1 METSLRKRAQAA
13 VAQRLN
19 SIKGGTVFRSE
30 PYTWYT
36 REPVENL
43 VPGVTREDFWDDLK
57 DGNGN
62 ELLDSRQAP
71 AKFCAAYS
79 SAALAV
85 NTFGPF
91 RHSPGNLMLAGHVDF
106 SESRF
111 ERKCPTPLNGPPP
124 NLDFFAAGPKTLVAV
139 ESKFLETIDRPKVSF
154 SPRYETVIQT
164 LAEPGW
170 QDTYRALLDDPSKF
184 THLDAAQLVKHYLG
198 IRNTF
203 QDCRVTKVLVY
214 LFWEPTN
221 ADDFPEFRQHR
232 REVELFSRAVEGSEI
247 RFVALSY
254 SQLWQ
259 NWSTESGWDDMLA
272 HIEALRQRY
281 ELSI

>member
-1 METSLRKRAQAA
+1 METSLRKRAEAA
-13 VAQRLN
+13 VAQRLH
-19 SIKGGTVFRSE
+19 SIKGETVFRSE
-30 PYTWYT
+30 PYRWHT

-62 ELLDSRQAP
+62 ELLDSPQAP

-85 NTFGPF
+85 NIFGPF

-111 ERKCPTPLNGPPP
+111 ERKCPTPLSGPPP

-198 IRNTF
+198 VRHTF
-203 QDCRVTKVLVY
+203 RDCRVTKVLLY

-221 ADDFPEFRQHR
+221 AAHIPEYRKHRQ
-232 REVELFSRAVEGSEI
+232 EVELFATGVEGSEI
-247 RFVALSY
+247 RFLPLSY
-254 SQLWQ
+254 SEMLQE
-259 NWSTESGWDDMLA
+259 WSKTSGWGGMLA
-272 HIEALRQRY
+272 HIQALRQRY